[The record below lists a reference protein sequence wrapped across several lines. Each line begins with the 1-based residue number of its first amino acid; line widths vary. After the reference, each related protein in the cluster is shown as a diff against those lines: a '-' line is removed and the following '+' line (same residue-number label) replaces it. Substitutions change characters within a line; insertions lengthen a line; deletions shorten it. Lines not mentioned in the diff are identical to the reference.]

1 LLYGGNA
8 AGAGCPDNKTAG
20 KIWPRQ
26 GVHVMKTTSAISRR
40 LVLAGSAGLLASPA
54 IIGPASAATR
64 GVTDTEIVIGQMSD
78 LSGVT
83 AVQGVNNT
91 NAMRMAFDA
100 ANARGGIHG
109 RKIHFIVEDMEYIV
123 PKAVQAMN
131 KLLNRDDIFFAIG
144 NGGTP
149 HNDAVMPSMFEKN
162 VPNVFPL
169 TCARSMYEPFNR
181 LKFGQFS
188 SYYDQMRAGVKYF
201 VQQRGKKTIGSMY
214 QDTDFGKDV
223 NAGVT
228 AQLETMG
235 LKVAAVTAHRPT
247 DTDFNAALARQHD
260 AGCDLIC
267 LGTIVKDTTLI
278 LQTARKMGWNVD
290 FCGQFASY
298 STAVAEAPGEPAE
311 GFYSMAPALY
321 RYPDDPAPA
330 VQAFTAAYRKAF
342 GIDVNYLGEA
352 GYTAATFTIAVL
364 EKAGRDLT
372 LDSFI
377 GAMESMKDWHDIFG
391 GPALSMSPTNHHA
404 SSQSF
409 LSVVKSKR
417 WTPVVDQPLSF

>member
-1 LLYGGNA
+1 
-8 AGAGCPDNKTAG
+8 
-20 KIWPRQ
+20 
-26 GVHVMKTTSAISRR
+26 MKTTSAITRR

-54 IIGPASAATR
+54 IIGRAAAATR

-91 NAMRMAFDA
+91 NAMRLAFDEV
-100 ANARGGIHG
+100 NARGGIHG
-109 RKIHFIVEDMEYIV
+109 RSIHFIVEDMEYIV

-131 KLLNRDDIFFAIG
+131 KLLNRDSIFFALG

-169 TCARSMYEPFNR
+169 TCARSMYLPFNR
-181 LKFGQFS
+181 LKFGQFA

-201 VQQRGKKTIGSMY
+201 VEQRGKKVVGSMY
-214 QDTDFGKDV
+214 QDTDFGRDV
-223 NAGVT
+223 HAGVV
-228 AQLETMG
+228 AQLEAMG
-235 LKVAAVTAHRPT
+235 LKLAAETAHRPT

-260 AGCDLIC
+260 AGCDLIGM
-267 LGTIVKDTTLI
+267 GTIVKDTTII
-278 LQTARKMGWNVD
+278 LQTARKMGWDVD

-321 RYPDDPAPA
+321 RYPDDPQPA
-330 VQAFTAAYRKAF
+330 VQAFTAKYRKTF

-352 GYTAATFTIAVL
+352 GYTAASFTIAVL

-377 GAMESMKDWHDIFG
+377 GAMESMNEWHDIFG
-391 GPALSMSPTNHHA
+391 GPPLSMSPTNHHA

-409 LSVVKSKR
+409 LSQVKAKR
-417 WTPVVDQPLSF
+417 WAPVMEAPLSF

>member
-1 LLYGGNA
+1 
-8 AGAGCPDNKTAG
+8 
-20 KIWPRQ
+20 
-26 GVHVMKTTSAISRR
+26 M
-40 LVLAGSAGLLASPA
+40 
-54 IIGPASAATR
+54 IGTM
-64 GVTDTEIVIGQMSD
+64 TD

-83 AVQGVNNT
+83 AVQGVNAA
-91 NAMRMAFDA
+91 NATRLAFDE

-109 RKIHFIVEDMEYIV
+109 RRIRWVVEDMEYIV

-131 KLLNRDDIFFAIG
+131 KLLNRDDIFFALG

-181 LKFGQFS
+181 LKFGQFA

-201 VQQRGKKTIGSMY
+201 AEQRGKKVVGSIY
-214 QDTDFGKDV
+214 QDTDFGRDV
-223 NAGVT
+223 HAGVV
-228 AQLETMG
+228 AQLQAMG
-235 LKVAAVTAHRPT
+235 LKLAAETAHRPT
-247 DTDFNAALARQHD
+247 DTDFNAAVARLHE

-267 LGTIVKDTTLI
+267 MGTIVKDTTII
-278 LQTARKMGWNVD
+278 LQTTRKIGWNVD
-290 FCGQFASY
+290 CCGQFASY

-311 GFYSMAPALY
+311 GFYAMAPALY
-321 RYPDDPAPA
+321 RYPDDPNPA
-330 VQAFTAAYRKAF
+330 VQAFTAKYRKTF

-352 GYTAATFTIAVL
+352 GYTSATFTLAAL

-377 GAMESMKDWHDIFG
+377 GALESMKDFRDLFN
-391 GPALSMSPTNHHA
+391 GPPLSLSPTNHHA
-404 SSQSF
+404 STQSF
-409 LSVVKSKR
+409 LSVVKNKR
-417 WTPVVDQPLSF
+417 WTPVTDEPLSF

>member
-1 LLYGGNA
+1 
-8 AGAGCPDNKTAG
+8 
-20 KIWPRQ
+20 
-26 GVHVMKTTSAISRR
+26 MKPTRVISRR
-40 LVLAGSAGLLASPA
+40 SVLAGSAGLLAAPA
-54 IIGPASAATR
+54 LIGRAAAATR
-64 GVTDTEIVIGQMSD
+64 GVTDTEIIVGQMSD

-91 NAMRMAFDA
+91 NAMRLVFDEVNA
-100 ANARGGIHG
+100 AGGIHG
-109 RKIHFIVEDMEYIV
+109 RKIRFIVEDNEYIV

-131 KLLNRDDIFFAIG
+131 KLLNRDNIFFAIG

-188 SYYDQMRAGVKYF
+188 SYYDQMRAAVKYF
-201 VQQRGKKTIGSMY
+201 VEQRGKKVVGVMY
-214 QDTDFGKDV
+214 QDTDFGRDV
-223 NAGVT
+223 QAGVV
-228 AQLETMG
+228 AQLQAMG
-235 LKVAAVTAHRPT
+235 LKLAAETAHRPT
-247 DTDFNAALARQHD
+247 DTDFNAGLAKQKD

-267 LGTIVKDTTLI
+267 MGTIVKDTTII
-278 LQTARKMGWNVD
+278 LQTARKTGWNVD

-298 STAVAEAPGEPAE
+298 STAVAEAVGEPAD

-321 RYPDDPAPA
+321 RYPDDPKPA
-330 VQAFTAAYRKAF
+330 VQAFTAKYRKAF

-352 GYTAATFTIAVL
+352 GYTAASFVTAVL
-364 EKAGRDLT
+364 DKAGQDLT

-409 LSVVKSKR
+409 LSQVKNKR
-417 WTPVVDQPLSF
+417 WAPVMEDPLSF

>member
-1 LLYGGNA
+1 M
-8 AGAGCPDNKTAG
+8 NK
-20 KIWPRQ
+20 
-26 GVHVMKTTSAISRR
+26 TSAISRR
-40 LVLAGSAGLLASPA
+40 FVLAGSAGLLASPPVL
-54 IIGPASAATR
+54 GRAAAVAR
-64 GVTDTEIVIGQMSD
+64 GVTDKEIIVGQMSD

-91 NAMRMAFDA
+91 NAMRLAFDEV
-100 ANARGGIHG
+100 NAKGGIHG
-109 RKIHFIVEDMEYIV
+109 RTIRFIVEDNEYIV

-131 KLLNRDDIFFAIG
+131 KLLNRDDIFFALG

-201 VQQRGKKTIGSMY
+201 VEQRGKKVVGVMY
-214 QDTDFGKDV
+214 QDTDFGRDV
-223 NAGVT
+223 QAGVV
-228 AQLETMG
+228 AQLKAMG
-235 LKVAAVTAHRPT
+235 LPLAAETAHRPT

-260 AGCDLIC
+260 ANCDLIC
-267 LGTIVKDTTLI
+267 MGTIVKDTMMI
-278 LQTARKMGWNVD
+278 LQTQRKMGWNVD
-290 FCGQFASY
+290 LVGQFASY
-298 STAVAEAPGEPAE
+298 STAVAEVPGEPAE

-321 RYPDDPAPA
+321 RYPDDPQPA
-330 VQAFTAAYRKAF
+330 VQAFTAKYRKAF

-352 GYTAATFTIAVL
+352 GYTAASFVIAAL

-377 GAMESMKDWHDIFG
+377 GAMEGMKDWHDIFG

-409 LSVVKSKR
+409 LSVVKNKR
-417 WTPVVDQPLSF
+417 WTPVMDAALSF